1 MSFSSKT
8 EGSKLV
14 LNNIIK
20 TCEHCLSLELINLFP
35 SSGQEGGGESY
46 SYTLGKPFCDSK
58 TIGAM
63 PH

>member
-1 MSFSSKT
+1 MLS
-8 EGSKLV
+8 
-14 LNNIIK
+14 NIIK
-20 TCEHCLSLELINLFP
+20 TCEHRLSLELINLFP
-35 SSGQEGGGESY
+35 SSGQDGGGESY